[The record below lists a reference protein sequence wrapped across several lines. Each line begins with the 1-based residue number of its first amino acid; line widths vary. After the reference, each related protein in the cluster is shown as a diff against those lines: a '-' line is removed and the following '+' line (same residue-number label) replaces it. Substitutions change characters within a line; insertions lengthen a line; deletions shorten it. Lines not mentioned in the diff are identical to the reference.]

1 MRVLVTI
8 PHFFDPTIKSGY
20 GSTTAPAAERLAS
33 LKACILGL
41 QETVGTRQASL
52 LFMHAPV
59 KGKGANGRLAKVND
73 FSPAML
79 DIAVC
84 TTGASHL
91 IGDDLPQG
99 KTFHHVQT
107 GVQPMLLGFACH
119 KVLQEMLGKYDYYC
133 YLEDDLLLSDP
144 LFFVKLKWFTDT
156 FGAAA
161 LLQPHR
167 FETSGD
173 PALHKLYID
182 GPVKKDFTAKWQ
194 DISQEN
200 KLAGTTLGREF
211 VFERP
216 SNPHSGCF
224 FLNAAQMETW
234 AKAPHFLDGDTSFAG
249 PLESA
254 ASLGIMKSFRIYKP
268 AAKSAGFL
276 ELRHLANRYLGKR
289 LRLP

>member
-1 MRVLVTI
+1 MKVLVTI
-8 PHFFDPTIKSGY
+8 PHFFDSSIKLGY

-33 LKACILGL
+33 LKACIQGL
-41 QETVGTRQASL
+41 QETVGPRQASL

-59 KGKGANGRLAKVND
+59 EGRGNGRLAKVND
-73 FSPAML
+73 FSPKML

-84 TTGASHL
+84 TTGSSHL
-91 IGDDLPQG
+91 IGDDLPPG
-99 KTFHHVQT
+99 ISFHHVQT

-119 KVLQEMLGKYDYYC
+119 KVLQEMLGKYDWYC
-133 YLEDDLLLSDP
+133 YMEDDLFLSDP
-144 LFFVKLKWFTDT
+144 LFFAKLKWFTDV
-156 FGAAA
+156 FGAGA

-167 FETSGD
+167 FETSGN

-182 GPVKKDFTAKWQ
+182 GPVKKDFSSKWQ
-194 DISQEN
+194 DISTDS
-200 KLAGTTLGREF
+200 KLVEKSLGRDF

-224 FLNAAQMETW
+224 FLNASQMETW

-254 ASLGIMKSFRIYKP
+254 ASLGIMKTFRIYKP
-268 AAKSAGFL
+268 AANSAGFL
-276 ELRHLANRYLGKR
+276 EIRHLANRYLGKR
-289 LRLP
+289 LRLK

>member
-1 MRVLVTI
+1 MKVLVTI
-8 PHFFDPTIKSGY
+8 PHFFDSTIKSGY
-20 GSTTAPAAERLAS
+20 GSTTAPATERLAS
-33 LKACILGL
+33 LKACIQGL
-41 QETVGTRQASL
+41 QETVGSRQASL

-59 KGKGANGRLAKVND
+59 AGKGNGRLSKVND
-73 FSPAML
+73 FSPTML

-84 TTGASHL
+84 TTGESHL
-91 IGDDLPQG
+91 IGDQLPPG

-107 GVQPMLLGFACH
+107 AVQPMLLGFACH

-133 YLEDDLLLSDP
+133 YMEDDLSISDP
-144 LFFVKLKWFTDT
+144 LFFVKLKWFTDI

-167 FETSGD
+167 FETSGE
-173 PALHKLYID
+173 PTLHKLYID
-182 GPVKKDFTAKWQ
+182 GPVKTDFSAKWQ
-194 DISQEN
+194 DISQAN
-200 KLAGTTLGREF
+200 KLVGSTLGREF

-224 FLNAAQMETW
+224 FLNASQMESW
-234 AKAPHFLDGDTSFAG
+234 ANAPHFLDGDTSFAG

-254 ASLGIMKSFRIYKP
+254 ASLGVMKSFRIYKP

-289 LRLP
+289 LLLK